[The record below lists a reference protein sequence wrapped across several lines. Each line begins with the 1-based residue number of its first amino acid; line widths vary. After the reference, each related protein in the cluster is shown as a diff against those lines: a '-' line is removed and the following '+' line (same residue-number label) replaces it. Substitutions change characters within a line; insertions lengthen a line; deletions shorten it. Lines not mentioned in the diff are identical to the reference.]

1 MTREEVKLKLDE
13 LGVKYDKRLK
23 LEKLLEIY
31 EKNGQN
37 LKDNAGEQEQIEVEA
52 KKDDNE
58 VKKGSNSVVYWLVG
72 EDCIDFFNAKG
83 GGFIRRY
90 SKEAHGNNWLELG
103 YEFARGRELKK

>member
-23 LEKLLEIY
+23 LEKLMEIY

-52 KKDDNE
+52 KKDDNQSVTEPCPVTENKDSSFNPSE
-58 VKKGSNSVVYWLVG
+58 VK
-72 EDCIDFFNAKG
+72 E
-83 GGFIRRY
+83 FIKKYDKRRV
-90 SKEAHGNNWLELG
+90 AN
-103 YEFARGRELKK
+103 